1 LHIAESDYSMI
12 RIKWPFKGKLASSDM
27 YLRRRGRVSRI
38 TNRIMNMAL
47 SRIRR
52 VETDIIKT
60 GNSGEHAMTIK
71 LALSMKWA
79 GGYAV
84 EPYQLVYLFEECYL
98 KVDSGECPALPHQVK
113 VLQMEARNP
122 HIHAEKGDEHINSM
136 IAKSLGTIYYSMLA
150 DSVVKTE
157 IEDTLSNYS
166 IGLKPIPPRIYD
178 PRGIDPSKIFSEY
191 ISLSRDAVILEER

>member
-1 LHIAESDYSMI
+1 MV

-38 TNRIMNMAL
+38 TNRFMNNAL
-47 SRIRR
+47 SMVRK

-60 GNSGEHAMTIK
+60 GNSGEHALTTR

-84 EPYQLVYLFEECYL
+84 EPYQLVYLLEECYL
-98 KVDSGECPALPHQVK
+98 NIESGSCPALPQQVK
-113 VLQMEARNP
+113 ILQVEARNP

-136 IAKSLGTIYYSMLA
+136 IAKSLGTIYHSKLA
-150 DSVVKTE
+150 VGSIRKE
-157 IEDTLSNYS
+157 IEEVLSQYQV
-166 IGLKPIPPRIYD
+166 GLKPVAPRIYD
-178 PRGIDPSKIFSEY
+178 PRDIDASKVFTQF
-191 ISLSRDAVILEER
+191 ISNSRDALILEGV